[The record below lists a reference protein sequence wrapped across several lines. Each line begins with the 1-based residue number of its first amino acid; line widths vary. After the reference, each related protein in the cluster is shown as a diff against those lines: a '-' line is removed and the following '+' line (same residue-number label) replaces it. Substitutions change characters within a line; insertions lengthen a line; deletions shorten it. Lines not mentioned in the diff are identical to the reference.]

1 VTTPSA
7 VVGDVARAIDGRDWD
22 ALEALLDEG
31 FRCTYVHTGEV
42 LDRAA
47 YVALNRDYPGAW
59 RFEPVDEVVAGDRA
73 CALARVSD
81 GGETHHVA
89 MFLTVRDGRVSEL
102 VEVWAELVE
111 PVAERRPAASGG

>member
-1 VTTPSA
+1 MTTA
-7 VVGDVARAIDGRDWD
+7 ATVVGDVAQAIDAQRWD
-22 ALEALLDEG
+22 DLQGLLADD
-31 FRCTYVHTGEV
+31 FACRLVHTGEV

-59 RFEPVDEVVAGDRA
+59 RFEPLDEVVSGDRA

-89 MFLTVRDGRVSEL
+89 MFLTVRDARVVDL

-111 PVAERRPAASGG
+111 PPADRRPAASGG